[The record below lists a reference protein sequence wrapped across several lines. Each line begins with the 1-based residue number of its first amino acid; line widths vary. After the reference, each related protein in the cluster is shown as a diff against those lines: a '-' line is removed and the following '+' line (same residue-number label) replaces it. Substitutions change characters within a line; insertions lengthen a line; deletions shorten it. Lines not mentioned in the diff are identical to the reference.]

1 MKLNKNILYS
11 LAASALITVIIAAGI
26 LDRPDRWLQDMLF
39 QHPGVP
45 SRDIVIIGI
54 DEASFEELGPYHTW
68 DRNVIAQALEA
79 LASDPDNKPAVT
91 AIDVLYAGHTSEQAD
106 TRLANAAKSLG
117 NVVTASIAEFG
128 EEITWENGHATSINN
143 SAVIYYDEP
152 YTELAE
158 CTTVGHINAISDID
172 SVMRHALLYVD
183 TEYGRVYSLSS
194 EVSRLYRESR
204 GEEFKLPP
212 VNDSGYFYIPFTAK
226 QGDYYDG
233 VSIAS
238 LINGEIPSDYW
249 AGKIVLIGPY
259 AIAFQDQYFTP
270 IDKGIQMYGVEIHA
284 NLIQCMLESNYKT
297 EVAALPQLLL
307 LFAICAAAT
316 WFFLEKKVRIGA
328 CVCAACVIVSAA
340 ATFLLY
346 IASLITHPLWLP
358 IAVPVC
364 FVLALGIHYI
374 RAAKERQALML
385 EKERIAT
392 ELELATRIQISALPK
407 EIPNQPEF
415 NLFASMVPAKE
426 VGGDFYDYY
435 PIDDDHWAFVIADV
449 SGKGIPGALF
459 MMVTSALIHHVAV
472 SSAETDPAKVLR
484 KVNAE
489 ICLRNPEEM
498 FITVWL
504 GILELS
510 TGKLSAA
517 NAGHEYPIL
526 KKAGENF
533 ELLKDRHGLV
543 IGAMEGVKY
552 RSYEVQMEPG
562 AKLFV
567 YTDGIA
573 EATNIHNELFG
584 TERLV
589 EVLQAHSDAAPSEI
603 LHEVDAA
610 VNRFVGEA
618 PQFDDMTMLCLE
630 YRGCSEP
637 EQEPMA

>member
-618 PQFDDMTMLCLE
+618 PQFDDMTMLCIE
-630 YRGCSEP
+630 YRG
-637 EQEPMA
+637 

>member
-26 LDRPDRWLQDMLF
+26 LERPDRWLQDMLF

-54 DEASFEELGPYHTW
+54 DEASFEELGPYQTW
-68 DRNVIAQALEA
+68 DRNVIAKALEA

-158 CTTVGHINAISDID
+158 CTTIGHINAISDID

-183 TEYGRVYSLSS
+183 TEDGRVYSLSS
-194 EVSRLYRESR
+194 EVARLYRESR

-270 IDKGIQMYGVEIHA
+270 IDKGVQMYGVEIHA

-346 IASLITHPLWLP
+346 IAGLITHPLWLP

-618 PQFDDMTMLCLE
+618 PQFDDMTMLCIE
-630 YRGCSEP
+630 YRG
-637 EQEPMA
+637 

>member
-26 LDRPDRWLQDMLF
+26 LERPDRWLQDMLF

-54 DEASFEELGPYHTW
+54 DEASFEELGPYQTW

-183 TEYGRVYSLSS
+183 TEYGRIYSLSS

-307 LFAICAAAT
+307 LFALCAAAT

-346 IASLITHPLWLP
+346 IAGLITHPLWLP

-618 PQFDDMTMLCLE
+618 PQFDDMTMLCIE

-637 EQEPMA
+637 EQEVMA

>member
-194 EVSRLYRESR
+194 EVARLYKESR
-204 GEEFKLPP
+204 REEFKLPT

-346 IASLITHPLWLP
+346 IAGLITHPLWLP

-618 PQFDDMTMLCLE
+618 PQFDDMTMLCIE
-630 YRGCSEP
+630 YRG
-637 EQEPMA
+637 

>member
-194 EVSRLYRESR
+194 EVARLYRQSR

-259 AIAFQDQYFTP
+259 ATAFQDQYFTP

-346 IASLITHPLWLP
+346 IAGLITHPLWLP

-618 PQFDDMTMLCLE
+618 PQFDDMTMLCIE
-630 YRGCSEP
+630 YRG
-637 EQEPMA
+637 